1 MHVERCG
8 LECELIDCHEA
19 CQVDLRCNFCRRPK
33 CSFGCCTKAPNFAD
47 SGNNRKRLL
56 SLAKFFPLLGLFWP
70 RMETNKK
77 FSNLKLRA
85 ESGLLIVYFRPFLN
99 VGNNNYNIKLTL
111 NGKSIVSVV
120 GIWTRGRWRLGADK
134 STELWQLPYFKS
146 KNLIRKKKTI
156 SAPLSLS

>member
-19 CQVDLRCNFCRRPK
+19 CQVDLRCTFCRRPK

-99 VGNNNYNIKLTL
+99 VGNNNYNIKFDSKWKKHSKCGWDL
-111 NGKSIVSVV
+111 NPG
-120 GIWTRGRWRLGADK
+120 
-134 STELWQLPYFKS
+134 
-146 KNLIRKKKTI
+146 
-156 SAPLSLS
+156 PLKAGSRQVY